1 MQLFI
6 CLNVQRN
13 EKDHALTYL
22 WHQKTC
28 TYSLQIFYEIQKNL
42 KEKQKTKKKKEKE
55 EKKTNFNLWHQN
67 VCTRS
72 LKMFCKIQRSNLTK
86 KITFFIFYVKNVRTS
101 SSNIKLKRYKISF
114 SLLANYSIKT
124 PPHVCVETFGS
135 HPVYI
140 FFNSY
145 IL

>member
-42 KEKQKTKKKKEKE
+42 KEKQKKKKERKKKK
-55 EKKTNFNLWHQN
+55 KKRQTLIFDI
-67 VCTRS
+67 
-72 LKMFCKIQRSNLTK
+72 KM
-86 KITFFIFYVKNVRTS
+86 YV
-101 SSNIKLKRYKISF
+101 
-114 SLLANYSIKT
+114 
-124 PPHVCVETFGS
+124 HV
-135 HPVYI
+135 
-140 FFNSY
+140 
-145 IL
+145 L